1 MWADL
6 LAGSQSRRKMVQTGK
21 AFEGWTVTESR
32 GSSSQEEPQVERVQA
47 SVTTI
52 DLSGRDSETE
62 VMELER
68 QL

>member
-1 MWADL
+1 
-6 LAGSQSRRKMVQTGK
+6 MVQTGK

>member
-1 MWADL
+1 
-6 LAGSQSRRKMVQTGK
+6 MVQTGK

-32 GSSSQEEPQVERVQA
+32 GGSSQEEPQVERVQA